1 MNNLMRCK
9 KLTSTTVSPKI
20 TIHCTTILYL
30 VVNMSLNPHLQIPLT
45 PKIGEVRPGA
55 DKYLSW
61 SGKYGYYPDQTSS
74 SNSSFVTE
82 KMLSPAFTLEDLV
95 RNRTINSRQLNRAK
109 SLVEFKGRSGALT
122 GTMRQSYSR
131 SNFFESFVNYKDYQ
145 QLMRERGTPEM
156 FKDAFEQHLRARPNH
171 GTDPEVVCI
180 HEVEQVVKDCLGDNC
195 PDFII
200 YKFREL
206 SIGAAI
212 NIELHWSD
220 FWFVP

>member
-1 MNNLMRCK
+1 
-9 KLTSTTVSPKI
+9 
-20 TIHCTTILYL
+20 
-30 VVNMSLNPHLQIPLT
+30 MSLNPHLQIPLT
-45 PKIGEVRPGA
+45 PKIGEMRPGG

-61 SGKYGYYPDQTSS
+61 SGKYGYYPNRTSTA

-109 SLVEFKGRSGALT
+109 SLVEFKGRSNSSGTLT

-131 SNFFESFVNYKDYQ
+131 SNFFESYVNYKDYQ

-156 FKDAFEQHLRARPNH
+156 FKDAFDQHLRARPNGP
-171 GTDPEVVCI
+171 GTEVVCI
-180 HEVEQVVKDCLGDNC
+180 HEVEQVVKDCLGDDC

-212 NIELHWSD
+212 NIELHWLD
-220 FWFVP
+220 FW